1 MGEHTLAILVKAI
14 GAAQAAKDLKGVDKA
29 VSDIGARGGKGL
41 RDTGH
46 NLKRLAVAG
55 IGLGAVGIVA
65 SVKAAADFESQ
76 LNTINTIA
84 RATPAELDKIGK
96 SIRGI
101 ARATGTPLE
110 DLTQGYYDLLSAG
123 ISAADAQK
131 VLENA
136 NTLAIGGL
144 STSAE
149 AVDLLTTAINTYGG
163 DASKAGQFTDE
174 FAKAI
179 ERGKVTAADLAATYA
194 GVGPLA
200 ASLGIEN
207 KELAA
212 GYARLTAG
220 GTEAGEAAT
229 QMASAMTA
237 LLKQTPKLK
246 ALQKQTG
253 KNYAAIAGSQGLNV
267 ALEQMRVDADKAGI
281 KLVDLVGRKE
291 ALLYILQTTGTNLEA
306 YNADL
311 AAMGDASGTA
321 ADQMSERQKG
331 LNFQLQRLKALAID
345 AGITIGDK
353 LLPKI
358 TPLAERAVKFL
369 DTHQPDIERF
379 GDKIAGAFDKAV
391 SLAEKIP
398 WAQMG
403 AGLEIAA
410 TWAGDLMDVFTSM
423 PPEVQTT
430 IIALAALNKLSGG
443 AISGVVGE
451 LGKGLIKGVLG
462 MNAGVVNI
470 KAGTVVGGGGMG
482 GPGAAG
488 GAGKLASAVS
498 ILGAVT
504 IAGASIYALAET
516 FQGFVTGVQQ
526 NQDDAQAKVNAT
538 ASQNFQQ
545 SVDNLNAVVSGVMA
559 QNPLQIAA
567 TALVAGGQLTSDFE
581 MAADRIVNE
590 QGLTREQT
598 VQALNAMKRAQEL
611 GGNLL
616 ETPKLD
622 AAIVTLTDRLA
633 KMPTGAGAPGA
644 YRPTG
649 QAGRVNDPGVKAVTS
664 GLRPIEKKTGDVGI
678 AVKSAQSIASRENS
692 AQRSELQNTKN
703 AVVTS
708 RYATVSAVG
717 RAEGA
722 SRAAG
727 VASAAASL
735 LSASMII
742 AAIWASGAANRP
754 VIQSTT
760 VQKTTTI
767 NNRYGETGGSRQSD
781 WSPTH

>member
-410 TWAGDLMDVFTSM
+410 TWAGNLMDVFTSM

-470 KAGTVVGGGGMG
+470 KAGVVNGGGGMG
-482 GPGAAG
+482 GPMGGGKGGGRFGRLGGIGGLLALTGVGLLWEKAFEIQGDTSAQSSAQGQQAHSNLTNMLAGNPELADMQTSLRAVNDGINNIQANPLMVLVQGSALDELKTMRGELSKAIIARQAPANAA
-488 GAGKLASAVS
+488 ANQ
-498 ILGAVT
+498 
-504 IAGASIYALAET
+504 ASIASREGENA
-516 FQGFVTGVQQ
+516 GRKPV
-526 NQDDAQAKVNAT
+526 AKVEQKVQAT
-538 ASQNFQQ
+538 T
-545 SVDNLNAVVSGVMA
+545 NAVR
-559 QNPLQIAA
+559 N
-567 TALVAGGQLTSDFE
+567 
-581 MAADRIVNE
+581 
-590 QGLTREQT
+590 
-598 VQALNAMKRAQEL
+598 
-611 GGNLL
+611 
-616 ETPKLD
+616 
-622 AAIVTLTDRLA
+622 
-633 KMPTGAGAPGA
+633 
-644 YRPTG
+644 
-649 QAGRVNDPGVKAVTS
+649 
-664 GLRPIEKKTGDVGI
+664 
-678 AVKSAQSIASRENS
+678 AQSIASRENS

-703 AVVTS
+703 AVVTG

-742 AAIWASGAANRP
+742 TAIWASGAANRP